1 MIIRIIAFLAGAC
14 ILAASAYATVVHSN
28 ADFAQKIVIWASV
41 AGLMAGAVA
50 AAHVGGWYRAGVI
63 LFILAGELAGGWM
76 TFERTVENREYRSEL
91 RQQRRDEIGRAEK
104 RVADAEA
111 TLKTARAAVLSQS
124 SLRDC
129 KANCRDLLQAAVNAA
144 EREVVATRQ
153 AAAALPQPFT
163 DVKTGVDAWKVTLLV
178 AIALVLSTNGMGAM
192 LVGIAARPAARTSVP
207 AIVRDDEPETDSPA
221 PGPSRTEKDK
231 ALSEVLG
238 MLADGRTIPS
248 QDYLAEHWE
257 RPKQTVSDW
266 MREWR
271 RIGVI
276 PSETRTGRCKATI
289 PA

>member
-91 RQQRRDEIGRAEK
+91 RQQRRDEIAG
-104 RVADAEA
+104 
-111 TLKTARAAVLSQS
+111 ARARVEKAETKLSTAQKAVLDQS
-124 SLRDC
+124 ALRDC
-129 KANCRDLLQAAVNAA
+129 KANCRTLLQNAVDAADLDLKTARTA
-144 EREVVATRQ
+144 L
-153 AAAALPQPFT
+153 AALPAPFT

-192 LVGIAARPAARTSVP
+192 LVGIAARPAAKPAVP
-207 AIVRDDEPETDSPA
+207 AIVRDDDPQTDSP
-221 PGPSRTEKDK
+221 GPESGRTEKSK

-248 QDYLAEHWE
+248 QDYLAEHWD